1 MEIGGPVKSLLSSLS
16 LSLQERLNDRFMILA
31 SGGIF
36 LTLYRTHVAVDRS
49 RKFVTDI

>member
-1 MEIGGPVKSLLSSLS
+1 MEIGGPVKSLLSS